1 MTDQFMRDILD
12 ARKRDAI
19 VTVNLYE
26 AYILNRDIV
35 KELVTAWESLPAG
48 EDYPVDLIQAWL
60 DTHMKPVVDK
70 AREIMKVQ

>member
-1 MTDQFMRDILD
+1 
-12 ARKRDAI
+12 
-19 VTVNLYE
+19 
-26 AYILNRDIV
+26 V